1 MAVMTGTGGI
11 AKCRVTCAGVVCHGW
26 SSQPGGGSGGSESDG
41 PRVGFTADE
50 AGGPGDT
57 DAPGDAGEAGGV
69 PGAVAGDDADG
80 VRGDDGAGPAAVLPA
95 PHDAVA
101 STAARTAVI
110 NAVGYVLGRCIV
122 TSVPQ
127 AAAFRRSRRAGAAL
141 RRAVAGGTSVDRRG
155 QL

>member
-1 MAVMTGTGGI
+1 MAVMTGTGGV

-41 PRVGFTADE
+41 PREALAAGEAD
-50 AGGPGDT
+50 GTGDT
-57 DAPGDAGEAGGV
+57 DAGG
-69 PGAVAGDDADG
+69 VAGDDAADDVG
-80 VRGDDGAGPAAVLPA
+80 GRGDDGAGPAAVPPA

-101 STAARTAVI
+101 STAARTAVV

-127 AAAFRRSRRAGAAL
+127 PAAFRRSRRPGAAL
-141 RRAVAGGTSVDRRG
+141 RRAVAGGTSADRRG

>member
-41 PRVGFTADE
+41 PRVGFTAGE

-57 DAPGDAGEAGGV
+57 GEAGGV
-69 PGAVAGDDADG
+69 PGAVAGDDAADDADG
-80 VRGDDGAGPAAVLPA
+80 GRGDDGAGPAAVLPA

-110 NAVGYVLGRCIV
+110 KAVGYVLGRCIV

-141 RRAVAGGTSVDRRG
+141 RQAVAGGTSVDRRG